1 MDKELRREIIIDNY
15 EHPTNKVN
23 ISDERVNKENFIKIN
38 TNSESCIDNVDLF
51 VKFDNNLITDL
62 YFDGEACAISTS
74 ATSIMIKMFLG
85 KSINEDKVIID
96 IVGNRFLYNMVRT
109 IVGTLLEIEGHNLE
123 PEHMKYV
130 LDSQDRSKA
139 GRTVD
144 PHGLTLMKVMY

>member
-15 EHPTNKVN
+15 EHPTNKVS

-51 VKFDNNLITDL
+51 VKFNNNLITDL

-85 KSINEDKVIID
+85 KTIEEAKSIID
-96 IVGNRFLYNMVRT
+96 NYYSMIEEKEYNENILEELNAYIDISKQPNRKKCAMLPFNA
-109 IVGTLLEIEGHNLE
+109 LLKAIEIYQKKIN
-123 PEHMKYV
+123 
-130 LDSQDRSKA
+130 
-139 GRTVD
+139 VD
-144 PHGLTLMKVMY
+144 